1 MPTQKIKVIRPAE
14 KPNDDGS
21 IPPVA
26 SDGTPTAVTAW
37 FGPRFPALH
46 PLLQAL
52 HRRGGRLSGT
62 IGIECGRGL
71 AGWVGRRLARRLGI
85 PTDRTERGFAVEIR
99 HGDGVL
105 EWHRQFDDGSRVT
118 SLFRPIGTWPE
129 GCWSETTGPLR
140 LTLTVD
146 VIEGG
151 WHWRPLSATLGRLP
165 LPIALF
171 PRAEAYKR
179 IEAGRYR
186 FVVAFTVP
194 GLGMVLRYG
203 GLLDAE
209 ATAPQSASSPGKDL
223 GSGAL

>member
-1 MPTQKIKVIRPAE
+1 MVERPE
-14 KPNDDGS
+14 GS
-21 IPPVA
+21 WLVEA
-26 SDGTPTAVTAW
+26 AAQGTYSNGQAVTVV
-37 FGPRFPALH
+37 
-46 PLLQAL
+46 
-52 HRRGGRLSGT
+52 RRIAKHESCVGQGFENSVYRGTGQTNFLGYLADPEAGGKR
-62 IGIECGRGL
+62 
-71 AGWVGRRLARRLGI
+71 
-85 PTDRTERGFAVEIR
+85 P
-99 HGDGVL
+99 GVL
-105 EWHRQFDDGSRVT
+105 IAHAKT
-118 SLFRPIGTWPE
+118 
-129 GCWSETTGPLR
+129 
-140 LTLTVD
+140 
-146 VIEGG
+146 EGG

-165 LPIALF
+165 LPIVLF